1 MQSEMPYLSKKLCFY
16 VLKELH
22 QRLITSIMI
31 KRIKHSLEYLIDK
44 SAGNKSSQA
53 EENLLNDFALSEYQN
68 SNWDETS
75 MGNSDEVSQ
84 HIYENI
90 QLRIGKKKSF
100 NPYLKYMAAASILFL
115 VGLGIYFKSGIAVEK
130 QLTFKTSDAPES
142 IQLSDGS
149 KIYLAAN
156 SLFQYPE
163 KFLGEERK
171 VSLLKGNAFFEIAKD
186 KKHPFIISSG
196 EIKTRVVGT
205 SFHIQLSKSKCEV
218 IVVTGKVNVST
229 KGQSVDL
236 VPKEEALFMAQKLTK
251 QMADKSF
258 LVNWYNTDVTLNQTT
273 LKQVITI
280 LQYKYGVSFQY
291 NNEHVLATPLTVFIK
306 KDASLENVLE
316 QINYITNLKFKVYDE
331 IVKVD

>member
-1 MQSEMPYLSKKLCFY
+1 
-16 VLKELH
+16 
-22 QRLITSIMI
+22 MI

-44 SAGNKSSQA
+44 SSRNKTSIA
-53 EENLLNDFALSEYQN
+53 EENLLNDFAFTQYQLSKWNEV
-68 SNWDETS
+68 S

-84 HIYENI
+84 EIYENI
-90 QLRIGKKKSF
+90 QLRIGKKKTF
-100 NPYLKYMAAASILFL
+100 NPYLKYMAAATILFL
-115 VGLGIYFKSGIAVEK
+115 VGLGFFFRPNFAIEK
-130 QLTFKTSDAPES
+130 QLSFKTSDSPKS
-142 IQLSDGS
+142 IELSDGS

-156 SLFQYPE
+156 SSFQYPE
-163 KFLGEERK
+163 KFEGDERK

-186 KKHPFIISSG
+186 KKHPFIISSR

-218 IVVTGKVNVST
+218 IVVTGKVNVTS

-236 VPKEEALFMAQKLTK
+236 VPNEEALFESQKLSK

-258 LVNWYNTDVTLNQTT
+258 LVNWYNTDVTLDQTT

-291 NNEHVLATPLTVFIK
+291 NNEQVLATPLTVFIK

-331 IVKVD
+331 IVKVN

>member
-1 MQSEMPYLSKKLCFY
+1 
-16 VLKELH
+16 
-22 QRLITSIMI
+22 MI
-31 KRIKHSLEYLIDK
+31 KRIKHSLEYLVDK
-44 SAGNKSSQA
+44 SSRNKTSIA
-53 EENLLNDFALSEYQN
+53 EENLLNDFAFTQYQSSKWN
-68 SNWDETS
+68 EVS

-84 HIYENI
+84 EIYENI
-90 QLRIGKKKSF
+90 QLRIGKKKTF

-115 VGLGIYFKSGIAVEK
+115 IGLGFFFRPNIAIEK
-130 QLTFKTSDAPES
+130 QLSFKTSDSPKS
-142 IQLSDGS
+142 IELSDGS

-156 SLFQYPE
+156 SSFQYPE
-163 KFLGEERK
+163 KFEGDERK

-186 KKHPFIISSG
+186 KKHPFIISSR

-218 IVVTGKVNVST
+218 IVVTGKVNVSS
-229 KGQSVDL
+229 KGQSIDL
-236 VPKEEALFMAQKLTK
+236 VPNEEALFESQKLSK

-258 LVNWYNTDVTLNQTT
+258 LVNWYNTDLTLDQTS

-316 QINYITNLKFKVYDE
+316 QINYITNLKFKVYGE
-331 IVKVD
+331 IVKVN

>member
-1 MQSEMPYLSKKLCFY
+1 MFLCVEKITQSS
-16 VLKELH
+16 
-22 QRLITSIMI
+22 MI

-44 SAGNKSSQA
+44 SSRNKTSIA
-53 EENLLNDFALSEYQN
+53 EENLLNDFAFNQYQK
-68 SNWDETS
+68 SKWDEVS

-84 HIYENI
+84 NIYEGI

-100 NPYLKYMAAASILFL
+100 YPYLKYIAAASILFL
-115 VGLGIYFKSGIAVEK
+115 VGLGFWFKPEIASEK
-130 QLTFKTSDAPES
+130 QLTFKTSSIPKS

-163 KFLGEERK
+163 KFEGEERK

-186 KKHPFIISSG
+186 KKHPFIITSR

-218 IVVTGKVNVST
+218 IVVTGKVNVSS
-229 KGQSVDL
+229 KEQSVDL
-236 VPKEEALFMAQKLTK
+236 VPNEEALFESNKLSR
-251 QMADKSF
+251 QQADKSF

-280 LQYKYGVSFQY
+280 LQYKYGVSFEY
-291 NNEHVLATPLTVFIK
+291 DNERVLATPLTVFIK
-306 KDASLENVLE
+306 KDATLENVLE
-316 QINYITNLKFKVYDE
+316 QIKYITNLKFRVYGE

>member
-1 MQSEMPYLSKKLCFY
+1 
-16 VLKELH
+16 
-22 QRLITSIMI
+22 MI
-31 KRIKHSLEYLIDK
+31 KRIKHSLEHLIDK
-44 SAGNKSSQA
+44 SSRNKTSIA
-53 EENLLNDFALSEYQN
+53 EENLLNDFAFNQYQK
-68 SNWDETS
+68 SKWDELS

-84 HIYENI
+84 NIYDNI
-90 QLRIGKKKSF
+90 QLRIGKKKTF
-100 NPYLKYMAAASILFL
+100 YPYLKYMAAASILFL
-115 VGLGIYFKSGIAVEK
+115 AGLGFWLKPKIAVEK
-130 QLTFKTSDAPES
+130 QLSFKTSSFPKS

-163 KFLGEERK
+163 KFEGEERK
-171 VSLLKGNAFFEIAKD
+171 VTLLKGNAFFEIAKD
-186 KKHPFIISSG
+186 KKHPFIITSR

-218 IVVTGKVNVST
+218 IVVTGKVNVSS

-236 VPKEEALFMAQKLTK
+236 VPNEEALFESNKLSK
-251 QMADKSF
+251 QLADKSF
-258 LVNWYNTDVTLNQTT
+258 LVNWYSTDVTLNETT

-291 NNEHVLATPLTVFIK
+291 DNERVLATPLTVFIK
-306 KDASLENVLE
+306 KDATLENVLE
-316 QINYITNLKFKVYDE
+316 QINYITNLKFRVYGE

>member
-1 MQSEMPYLSKKLCFY
+1 
-16 VLKELH
+16 
-22 QRLITSIMI
+22 MI

-44 SAGNKSSQA
+44 SAGNKTSEA
-53 EENLLNDFALSEYQN
+53 EENLLNDFALNEYQN

-75 MGNSDEVSQ
+75 MGNSSEVSQ
-84 HIYENI
+84 NIYENI
-90 QLRIGKKKSF
+90 QLGIGKKKTFS
-100 NPYLKYMAAASILFL
+100 PYLKYMAAASILFL
-115 VGLGIYFKSGIAVEK
+115 VALGFFYKENVTSEK
-130 QLTFKTSDAPES
+130 QLSFKTSDTPKS
-142 IQLSDGS
+142 IELSDGS

-163 KFLGEERK
+163 KFNGEERK
-171 VSLLKGNAFFEIAKD
+171 VSLLKGNAFFEVAKD

-218 IVVTGKVNVST
+218 IVVTGKVNVSS

-236 VPKEEALFMAQKLTK
+236 VPNEEALFTSQKLTK
-251 QMADKSF
+251 QWADKAF
-258 LVNWYNTDVTLNQTT
+258 LVNWYTNDVTLNQTT

-280 LQYKYGVSFQY
+280 LQYKYGVSFRY
-291 NNEHVLATPLTVFIK
+291 NDELVLATPLTVFIK
-306 KDASLENVLE
+306 KDATLESVLQ
-316 QINYITNLKFKVYDE
+316 QINYITNLKFKVYGE

>member
-1 MQSEMPYLSKKLCFY
+1 
-16 VLKELH
+16 
-22 QRLITSIMI
+22 MI

-44 SAGNKSSQA
+44 SSRHKTSRA
-53 EENLLNDFALSEYQN
+53 EEDLLHNFTFSEYQK
-68 SNWDETS
+68 SKWDVSS
-75 MGNSDEVSQ
+75 MGNPNQVALD
-84 HIYENI
+84 IYDNI
-90 QLRIGKKKSF
+90 QIRIGKKKNF

-115 VGLGIYFKSGIAVEK
+115 IGLGFYFKPVTTAEK
-130 QLTFKTSDAPES
+130 QLSFKTSDTPKS

-156 SLFQYPE
+156 SSFQYPE
-163 KFLGEERK
+163 KFMGEQRK

-205 SFHIQLSKSKCEV
+205 SFHIQMSKSKCEV
-218 IVVTGKVNVST
+218 IVVTGKVNVSV

-236 VPKEEALFMAQKLTK
+236 VPNEEALFQSQKLTK
-251 QMADKSF
+251 LLADKSF
-258 LVNWYNTDVTLNQTT
+258 LVNWYATDLTLDQTT

-291 NNEHVLATPLTVFIK
+291 ENKLVLATPLTVFIK
-306 KDASLENVLE
+306 KDATLENVLE
-316 QINYITNLKFKVYDE
+316 QINYITNLKFKVYGE

>member
-1 MQSEMPYLSKKLCFY
+1 
-16 VLKELH
+16 
-22 QRLITSIMI
+22 MI

-44 SAGNKSSQA
+44 SSRNKTSIA
-53 EENLLNDFALSEYQN
+53 EENLLNDFAFTQSQLSKWN
-68 SNWDETS
+68 DDS

-84 HIYENI
+84 EIYENI

-115 VGLGIYFKSGIAVEK
+115 VGLGFYFKSNIAVEK
-130 QLTFKTSDAPES
+130 QLSFKTSDSPKS
-142 IQLSDGS
+142 IELSDGS

-163 KFLGEERK
+163 KFEGDERK
-171 VSLLKGNAFFEIAKD
+171 VSLLKGNAFFEVAKD

-218 IVVTGKVNVST
+218 IVVTGKVNVSS

-236 VPKEEALFMAQKLTK
+236 VPNEEALFESQKLTK

-291 NNEHVLATPLTVFIK
+291 NNEQVLATPLTVFIK

-331 IVKVD
+331 IVKVN

>member
-1 MQSEMPYLSKKLCFY
+1 
-16 VLKELH
+16 
-22 QRLITSIMI
+22 MI

-44 SAGNKSSQA
+44 SSRNKTSIA
-53 EENLLNDFALSEYQN
+53 EENLLNDFAFTQYQK
-68 SNWDETS
+68 SKWDDLS

-84 HIYENI
+84 DIYDNI
-90 QLRIGKKKSF
+90 QLRIGKKKTF
-100 NPYLKYMAAASILFL
+100 TPYLKYIAAASILFL
-115 VGLGIYFKSGIAVEK
+115 AGLGFWLKPKIAVEK
-130 QLTFKTSDAPES
+130 QLSFKTSSIPKS

-163 KFLGEERK
+163 KFEGDERK
-171 VSLLKGNAFFEIAKD
+171 VTLLKGNAFFEITKD
-186 KKHPFIISSG
+186 KKHPFIITSR

-218 IVVTGKVNVST
+218 IVVTGKVNVSS

-236 VPKEEALFMAQKLTK
+236 VPNDEALFESNKLTK
-251 QMADKSF
+251 QLADKSL
-258 LVNWYNTDVTLNQTT
+258 LVNWYTTDVTLNQTT

-291 NNEHVLATPLTVFIK
+291 DNERVLATPLTVFIK
-306 KDASLENVLE
+306 KDATLENVLE
-316 QINYITNLKFKVYDE
+316 QINYITNLKFKVYGE
-331 IVKVD
+331 TVKVD

>member
-1 MQSEMPYLSKKLCFY
+1 
-16 VLKELH
+16 
-22 QRLITSIMI
+22 MI

-44 SAGNKSSQA
+44 SSRNKTSIA
-53 EENLLNDFALSEYQN
+53 EENLLNDFAFNQYQK
-68 SNWDETS
+68 SKWDEVS

-84 HIYENI
+84 DIYNNI
-90 QLRIGKKKSF
+90 QYRIGKKRTF
-100 NPYLKYMAAASILFL
+100 NPYLKYIAAASILFL
-115 VGLGIYFKSGIAVEK
+115 AGLGFWLKPKIAVER
-130 QLTFKTSDAPES
+130 QLSFKTSSIPKS

-163 KFLGEERK
+163 KFEGDERK

-186 KKHPFIISSG
+186 KKHPFIITSR

-218 IVVTGKVNVST
+218 IVVTGKVNVSS

-236 VPKEEALFMAQKLTK
+236 VPNDEALFESNKLTK
-251 QMADKSF
+251 QLADKSF
-258 LVNWYNTDVTLNQTT
+258 LVNWYTTDVTLNQTT

-291 NNEHVLATPLTVFIK
+291 DNERVLATPLTVFIK
-306 KDASLENVLE
+306 KDATLENVLE
-316 QINYITNLKFKVYDE
+316 QINYITNLKFKVYGE